1 MQETRKRWS
10 LEFKICAVTL
20 SKQYKSVHHVAQE
33 LGVSKNSLQY
43 WKKLYNDGK
52 LALQISSDSY
62 TNRKELLR
70 LKKEI
75 KTSNWNRI
83 FSKKVLDIL
92 RRKDEYVINSLGK
105 TLINFHYSR
114 CANFQS
120 RSKLLL

>member
-20 SKQYKSVHHVAQE
+20 SNQYKSVHHVAQE

-70 LKKEI
+70 LKKEL

-92 RRKDEYVINSLGK
+92 RRKDEYVINSLEK
-105 TLINFHYSR
+105 NADKFPLFKMR
-114 CANFQS
+114 KF
-120 RSKLLL
+120 SK